1 MSGQNFFKFM
11 ERKNKQIKELQQK
24 QNTVDFNAYNYD
36 IEELAAILKFQKFP
50 LNPGKIKRR
59 ILELKRK
66 FKNQE
71 KYLNFFDECQKR
83 LLEDF
88 ENQNQET
95 WEESYERGKTEAGK
109 VLEQQFQEQN
119 EEEVKGQISQII
131 NKEKDI
137 IGIARQPQSANY
149 MPKNVVQG
157 NRNPFLITEIQRVVS
172 FDSRYRKFLTIN
184 ATDCSGGQANLQR
197 RLYTSSN
204 YTVDL
209 NQPLTNVVSITLDS
223 VEIPNSWYTFSSD
236 YGTNQFKMKLGGIY
250 ADECIIAIE
259 NGNYQREQLVQ
270 AINKK
275 IYDKTDICGNFLFRG
290 YYEVSGNYTNDVGIA
305 SSSYLPFPIIELKY
319 YSYNDKAFIYNYDPD
334 GRQLDIT
341 WYDNEIGDVCSARQE
356 AELPRPGGKVDYNLG
371 WLLGYRG
378 QTTVVKPYNY
388 VSSGCEWES
397 NSGSIPGQSRTPPGG
412 IIAPTFQLVL
422 DTVTNDINY
431 QGYTIPKSTV
441 DIKGPQYF
449 IITLDDFNN
458 NKPNKDMISLID
470 TVDTQLKVPNY
481 INTQTMDKNYGIGKY
496 EIGYNGVAGYEC
508 VDVADSGNNDRQCS
522 TNDLNIDLSS
532 NLTKAQRYTADQIQF
547 FNKQSSIN
555 RYNSPNPTDY
565 IGRISVNRNPT
576 DWNTS
581 IIYKNPEPKLTERKY
596 FGPVKLVKFKIRLLN
611 DKGFEVNLNDRDWS
625 FSVIVTHLYQ
635 Y

>member
-1 MSGQNFFKFM
+1 MSSKDFLQFM
-11 ERKNKQIKELQQK
+11 SEKNKQIQTLQKK
-24 QNTVDFNAYNYD
+24 QQSVDFNAYNYD
-36 IEELAAILKFQKFP
+36 IEELAAILKFEKFP

-66 FKNQE
+66 FKNQQ
-71 KYLNFFDECQKR
+71 KYLTFFDECQQR
-83 LLEDF
+83 LIEDF
-88 ENQNQET
+88 ENHNQQT
-95 WEESYERGKTEAGK
+95 WEEPYERGKTSAGK

-137 IGIARQPQSANY
+137 IGIARQPQSSNY

-172 FDSRYRKFLTIN
+172 FDSRYRKFLTVN
-184 ATDCSGGQANLQR
+184 ASDCSGVQTNLQR
-197 RLYTSSN
+197 RLYTSTN

-236 YGTNQFKMKLGGIY
+236 YGTNQFKIVLGQTGEEY
-250 ADECIIAIE
+250 VIAIE
-259 NGNYQREQLVQ
+259 NGNYQQEQLVQ
-270 AINKK
+270 AINKQ
-275 IYDKTDICGNFLFRG
+275 IYDATDVSNNYVFRG
-290 YYEVSGNYTNDVGIA
+290 YFDVSKNYTSNAAIA

-319 YSYNDKAFIYNYDPD
+319 FSHNNKAYIFNYDPD
-334 GRQLDIT
+334 GRDLNVT
-341 WYDNEIGDVCSARQE
+341 WYDNESLDVCAARQE

-371 WLLGYRG
+371 WLSGFRG
-378 QTTVVKPYNY
+378 QTSIVKPYNY
-388 VSSGCEWES
+388 ATGGCVWES
-397 NSGSIPGQSRTPPGG
+397 NSGSVSGQSRTPPGG
-412 IIAPTFQLVL
+412 VITPSSPLIL
-422 DTVTNDINY
+422 DSVTNDTNF
-431 QGYTIPKSTV
+431 QGYTIPKSTI

-470 TVDTQLKVPNY
+470 TVDTQLKVPTY
-481 INTQTMDKNYGIGKY
+481 INTQTMNKQYGLGAY
-496 EIGYNGVAGYEC
+496 EIGYQGIPGFEC
-508 VDVADSGNNDRQCS
+508 VDVADVNNNDRQCS

-532 NLTKAQRYTADQIQF
+532 NLTKAQKYTAEQIQF

-565 IGRISVNRNPT
+565 IGRISVNRNPL
-576 DWNTS
+576 DWDTS
-581 IIYKNPEPKLTERKY
+581 IIYKNPDPKLTERKY

-625 FSVIVTHLYQ
+625 FSIIVSHLYQ

>member
-1 MSGQNFFKFM
+1 MS
-11 ERKNKQIKELQQK
+11 EKNKQIQTLQKKQK
-24 QNTVDFNAYNYD
+24 SVDFNAYNYD
-36 IEELAAILKFQKFP
+36 IEELAAILKFEKFP

-66 FKNQE
+66 FKNQS
-71 KYLNFFDECQKR
+71 KYLTFFEECQTR
-83 LLEDF
+83 LIEDF
-88 ENQNQET
+88 TNQNQQT
-95 WEESYERGKTEAGK
+95 WEESYERGKTAAGR
-109 VLEQQFQEQN
+109 VLEQQFQEQD
-119 EEEVKGQISQII
+119 EAEVKGQISQII
-131 NKEKDI
+131 NNEKDI
-137 IGIARQPQSANY
+137 IGIARQPQGSNY

-172 FDSRYRKFLTIN
+172 FDSRYRKFLTVN
-184 ATDCSGGQANLQR
+184 ATDCSGVQSNLQR

-236 YGTNQFKMKLGGIY
+236 YGTNQFKIKLGGLY
-250 ADECIIAIE
+250 DEECIITID

-270 AINKK
+270 AINKQ
-275 IYDKTDICGNFLFRG
+275 IYDKTDVSGNFLFRG
-290 YYEVSGNYTNDVGIA
+290 YFDSSKNYTSNIDL
-305 SSSYLPFPIIELKY
+305 SSNAYSPFPIIELKY
-319 YSYNDKAFIYNYDPD
+319 YTYNDKSFIYNYDPD
-334 GRQLDIT
+334 GRDLNVI
-341 WYDNEIGDVCSARQE
+341 WYDNALLDVCAARQE

-378 QTTVVKPYNY
+378 QTSIVKPYSY
-388 VSSGCEWES
+388 GTGGCVWES
-397 NSGSIPGQSRTPPGG
+397 NSGTVSGQSRTPPGG
-412 IIAPTFQLVL
+412 IIVPALPLTL
-422 DTVTNDINY
+422 DTVTNDTNF

-470 TVDTQLKVPNY
+470 TVDTQLKVPGY
-481 INTQTMDKNYGIGKY
+481 INTQTMNKQYGAGSY
-496 EIGYNGVAGYEC
+496 EIGYEGVPGFEC
-508 VDVADSGNNDRQCS
+508 VDVADVGNNDRQCS

-532 NLTKAQRYTADQIQF
+532 NLTKAQKYTADQIQF

-565 IGRISVNRNPT
+565 IGRISVNRNPL

-581 IIYKNPEPKLTERKY
+581 IIYKNPDPKLTERKY

-625 FSVIVTHLYQ
+625 FSIIVSHLYQ